1 MATEIHVEDHQPGE
15 DAMLLENT
23 DEQDG
28 DAVVRPPRPPLRVR
42 ILDGFLEL
50 SAILGRF
57 IIRIWYSLM
66 GQYFPRVYKFQNM
79 WKSKFLSF
87 LFVLKFIFFSGIICV
102 TVNTLPTVMLMYN
115 FIHCKTKYYDV
126 CYSIMLHG
134 RTHSSMDIPDIVLR
148 DSDKLNDSNTQ
159 NELQEFEDFSKV
171 VLFLS
176 SFSST
181 ISYLLFYVVLGKL
194 YCWPHMKNI
203 IQDNYNEKFY
213 MWQYIKK
220 KWNPANNEDKPRN
233 EKPLQPFDDTQ
244 RRRQDDQQNAYRQ
257 PLTHEQDNNTT
268 TQLTWKEARSYTGVL
283 LANILINLALFG
295 VFLYGQYLHHKN
307 TLTNEAS
314 SSAHYK
320 IKTFEKTVFAAYTYS
335 LFCTLASCF
344 LFSKLAYGIQAKYMG
359 IADYLEHVNIPN
371 NQLQERGVIYQYLR
385 RIYCRDFRITS
396 ENFVKLYYLQERVKH
411 INRVAK
417 STLKLFELWFLVHW
431 VLYIVSSFCS
441 LSLFL
446 EAVADSIKGNLPR
459 SNDEG
464 INFQHLELVFLAL
477 FSASNCLLFLYPCL
491 RAAAITESHQR
502 LICKIN
508 KTNTN
513 HEDISPELKD
523 QFVSFLNSQDS
534 GFHLQ
539 ILCAKVPFG
548 FSIAYISIFFS
559 LFGVLLKVSTSI

>member
-1 MATEIHVEDHQPGE
+1 MDGE
-15 DAMLLENT
+15 EQRLLGNQGLEPN
-23 DEQDG
+23 
-28 DAVVRPPRPPLRVR
+28 RVR
-42 ILDGFLEL
+42 NVRSFFNK
-50 SAILGRF
+50 SAKVGTF
-57 IIRIWYSLM
+57 IIRVWYLLM
-66 GQYFPRVYKFQNM
+66 GQYFPRVFDNKL
-79 WKSKFLSF
+79 SRFLSF
-87 LFVLKFIFFSGIICV
+87 LFVMKFILFSGIICV
-102 TVNTLPTVMLMYN
+102 AINTLPTVMLMYN

-134 RTHSSMDIPDIVLR
+134 RQNSMEIPDIVLR
-148 DSDKLNDSNTQ
+148 DGDKLNGNNTE

-194 YCWPHMKNI
+194 YCWPHTKHFM
-203 IQDNYNEKFY
+203 QDNYDEELRLCR
-213 MWQYIKK
+213 YIKT
-220 KWNPANNEDKPRN
+220 KWNPANNEDTPRN
-233 EKPLQPFDDTQ
+233 EKPLQPFDDTP

-268 TQLTWKEARSYTGVL
+268 TQLTWKEARSYTGIL

-307 TLTNEAS
+307 TLTNGAS
-314 SSAHYK
+314 S
-320 IKTFEKTVFAAYTYS
+320 IKNLEKTVFGAYTYS

-371 NQLQERGVIYQYLR
+371 NQLQERGAIYQYLR
-385 RIYCRDFRITS
+385 GIYRRDFITTS
-396 ENFVKLYYLQERVKH
+396 ENYVKLYYLQERVKH

-441 LSLFL
+441 LSLFI
-446 EAVADSIKGNLPR
+446 EAVAHSIKAHLPR

-464 INFQHLELVFLAL
+464 INFQHLELVFLGL

-491 RAAAITESHQR
+491 RAAAITEAHQR

-508 KTNTN
+508 KTYTK
-513 HEDISPELKD
+513 HEDITPELKD

-559 LFGVLLKVSTSI
+559 LFAVLLRVSTSV